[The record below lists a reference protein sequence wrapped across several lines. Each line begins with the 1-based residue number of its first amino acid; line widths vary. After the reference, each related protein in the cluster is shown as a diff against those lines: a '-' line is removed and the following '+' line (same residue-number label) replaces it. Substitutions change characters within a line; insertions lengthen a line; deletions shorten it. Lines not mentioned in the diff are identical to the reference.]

1 MNSNTKGKESNAT
14 YLSQIVTKKI
24 TTFKHYFWKRQLF
37 LKKKAIRVK
46 INWKFSFTFRQFE
59 NFWQDAEMKGGFK
72 LLWII
77 WSDDLIWFGLI
88 INDLIWYNIFF
99 LQEDFQSSMRMN
111 ILITAE
117 RWKIKEHIFSLVPI
131 FPWKLLPSFSSQKGE
146 NPNMD
151 PQKSPHINSE
161 KTFHFVHFLTRY
173 YLNSSLGSNFL
184 LFMKI
189 WR

>member
-1 MNSNTKGKESNAT
+1 
-14 YLSQIVTKKI
+14 
-24 TTFKHYFWKRQLF
+24 
-37 LKKKAIRVK
+37 
-46 INWKFSFTFRQFE
+46 
-59 NFWQDAEMKGGFK
+59 MKGGFK

-99 LQEDFQSSMRMN
+99 LQEDFQSSTRMN

-173 YLNSSLGSNFL
+173 YLNSSSVSNFFAVYENLEINKLSVKGNL
-184 LFMKI
+184 LLNGKMNNFGQQI
-189 WR
+189 PILP